1 MNNVI
6 AWMEKKEFSRRNTF
20 ALRLAIH
27 FRQGLFNTLFDKLPK
42 GTLASSEI
50 AFILSS
56 PSREIHDN

>member
-6 AWMEKKEFSRRNTF
+6 VWMGKKNSRRNTF
-20 ALRLAIH
+20 AKRLAIH
-27 FRQGLFNTLFDKLPK
+27 FRQGLINTLFDKLLK
-42 GTLASSEI
+42 GTLASSQI

>member
-1 MNNVI
+1 MDG
-6 AWMEKKEFSRRNTF
+6 KKEFLRRNTF

-27 FRQGLFNTLFDKLPK
+27 FRQGFFNTLFDKLPK

-50 AFILSS
+50 AFILSL